1 MKDFAFETKINVCDW
16 TVLSFLNYEKIHS
29 VDVYDSTVLSFL
41 NYEKIHSVNVGSK
54 IRPGDVSSFDYGYNY
69 FILMDLNI
77 FVGASESHV
86 SGCFWLLAQNFGRW
100 QGLTNFMLFC
110 HSMTAG

>member
-1 MKDFAFETKINVCDW
+1 MKDFAFETKIN
-16 TVLSFLNYEKIHS
+16 
-29 VDVYDSTVLSFL
+29 VYDSTVLSFL
-41 NYEKIHSVNVGSK
+41 NYEKIHSVDVSSK

-77 FVGASESHV
+77 FIGASERQL